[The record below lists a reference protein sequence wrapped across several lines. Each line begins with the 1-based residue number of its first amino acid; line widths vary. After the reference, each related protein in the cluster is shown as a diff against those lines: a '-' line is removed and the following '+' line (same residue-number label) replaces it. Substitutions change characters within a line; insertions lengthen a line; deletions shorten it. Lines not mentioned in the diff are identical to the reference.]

1 MKIVEIVSSNDNF
14 QCGHNCRKFLN
25 TFNMENVFQK
35 MLLV

>member
-35 MLLV
+35 MSLV